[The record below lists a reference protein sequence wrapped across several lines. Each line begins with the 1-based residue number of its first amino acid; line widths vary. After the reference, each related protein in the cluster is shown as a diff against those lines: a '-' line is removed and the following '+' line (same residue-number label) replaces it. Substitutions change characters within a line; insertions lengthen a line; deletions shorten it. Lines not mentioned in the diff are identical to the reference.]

1 MTEVTAARRWL
12 SRRRRNGCWVADG
25 QGLTR
30 PACSEPRLLCPGS
43 GFSELSYMKYTEMKR
58 KVVNARKLR
67 LSPNEE
73 AFILKEDYERRRKL
87 RLLQVREQER
97 DIALQIREDIKQRR
111 NQQLT
116 RLAEELRAEW
126 EESQTQKIQN
136 LEKLY
141 LASLRSMGEGH
152 RQAKENEPDLDALAQ
167 QAAQRKR
174 KADLRHKEAL
184 KVQKNK
190 KEILMKQKTWH
201 IKARK
206 EALLVEKERSARIT
220 SLPPPPPALFENIEV
235 KRISAVKTNSSTYHH
250 LHTFVSR
257 EIDTK
262 QPDAHLAAE
271 EEAKRLEELQ
281 KQAAQE
287 RMERFE
293 KAHVRGFQAMK
304 KIHLA
309 QNQEKLMK
317 ELKQLQQEDLA
328 RRRQTVAQMPPQLV
342 ELPYKRSEMKEDWQR
357 ELEFA
362 FEDMYNADRKVK
374 GNLILHLEPEPL
386 PTVTD
391 QIQDEELNL
400 SVEQENL
407 DAAEDLPVTE
417 AEIICSSETDVPL
430 VMKTQQIP
438 SKVLF
443 KKLLNKIRSQKS
455 LWTIKSMSEDE
466 SEMITTVS
474 ETESK
479 APTVESGTIAS
490 EERTLSSG
498 QEQVVESDTLTI
510 ESGPLA
516 SEDKPLSCG
525 TNSGK
530 EQEINEALPITTVAQ
545 SSVLLHPQ
553 EEAARIRMSA
563 RQKQIMEIEEQK
575 QKQLELLEQIEQ
587 QKLRLETDCFRAQ
600 LEEEKRKKT
609 QLTGVGIAPA
619 SCAVISDEDSH
630 RQMIRNYQHQ
640 LLQQNRLHRQ
650 SVETARKRLLEYQT
664 MLKGRCPSMSA
675 PSLITDSV
683 ISVPSWK
690 SERPTAISEYW
701 DQGQRLKLSPD
712 KYQPI
717 QPIQTSKLEQDHF
730 QVAKQN
736 HFPQRQVE
744 TAETSGASDTLTN
757 QSLESQEHLRQ
768 FSQTETQ
775 QRDYK
780 LVPENSETL
789 SRALSRDRRLISQD
803 ARKVSET
810 CRATTF
816 QSLDSQQLFSENSEN
831 ISSHL
836 TEPSS
841 FVPLVPQRSFSSL
854 PVKVE
859 TGNIQEPFS
868 AMSKSTV
875 STSHSI
881 INQMY
886 DRPLLPSENITVQQ
900 GNMKALQEQLDLQKK
915 VLQARQEAQE
925 QLLLCKQKE
934 LEQQT
939 GLSVFLPFVTPDLSA
954 LLPSAKADLGRM
966 QESSPTKN
974 NTAVSSDHDVISQ
987 LQDRL
992 LSLSQPILSQQNNFK
1007 FLQEQLNIQKDSFQ
1021 ARREAQE
1028 VSCVHKQSELDGRV
1042 CSEQA
1047 EPSFPFQVAQHTFT
1061 SLPSADTKSGKIQE
1075 QYSSKS
1081 DKGLVSCQSDIPK
1094 SQDESLSFL
1103 QQFLP
1108 LHDSLKLLQEQLT
1121 KQRDTLQARHEAQV
1135 ELLLHRQRDLGDSKS
1150 GPMSSSSSPMVVQH
1164 SVASQASA
1172 KAEPRRT
1179 QELYLSEKENVV
1191 PSSHLIIP
1199 TFQDKSLS
1207 FPQHSLPQQENLT
1220 ILQEQSQIQRVI
1232 LGAKEGTQEFV
1243 HKESE
1248 LEKMISSEQTGTSSS
1263 LSQVDESERFQEC
1276 ISIKSDSTI
1285 PLSHPKIPRCQERLL
1300 RVSQHMLPLQ
1310 DNLEEHQ
1317 AWLDTEKE
1325 AFHFSQKTQE
1335 NTASEQSGSSSFIPQ
1350 LVQLSFT
1357 SLASAESGTILEP
1370 LLTESESK
1378 IFSSH
1383 LQIPQLQDR
1392 LLRISQLI
1400 QPQQDN
1406 LKALQEQLAAQR
1418 EAIILARQEAREE
1431 LLLHQQSEWEG
1442 RISPEQVDT
1451 SSLPLVPQHSFTSL
1465 PLTESERNQEPC
1477 SINSD
1482 NMVSSGHS
1490 AITLPDRPLGL
1501 SHLVLPQQD
1510 NSIALEEHLHA
1521 QTDLLPSIEKTQKE
1535 LVLSQPCIFEEKVSS
1550 EHFIQSHHGDLQVLQ
1565 QQLDTQKKA
1574 IQSIQEVQEELL
1586 LQRLS
1591 ELENRVSS
1599 EQVSSSSFLSQ
1610 VVLPVVDSERT
1621 QKSFPTKSNDT
1632 VPSSHPEIPR
1642 LQDRLLSLSQPVLP
1656 QQDNLTAQLDAQ
1668 REVVYSYEK
1677 PQEELPLNKQR
1688 KLNKSESAEHTVPS
1702 LLLPKETEHS
1712 FIPLPFAEA
1721 KPKSTCELYSSQ
1733 NEHAAPPSGPVIP
1746 RFQDRLLSFSQPVL
1760 AQQDNLGLQK
1770 QLDLQREV
1778 LHYSQKAQEKL
1789 LVQRQTALQQQIQK
1803 HEETLKD
1810 FFKDSQIS
1818 KPTVENDLKTQKMGQ
1833 LREWFPNT
1841 QDLAGNDQENI
1852 RHADRNNSDDNHLP
1866 TDDTSAKQSGEHLE
1880 KDLGRRSSKP
1890 PVAKVKCGLDLNQ
1903 HELSAIQEVESPA
1916 SGRTSLLGKPGISQD
1931 RDPLRVSI
1939 SREQSFFG
1947 SPLACDPFSCLQQ
1960 VGQEN
1965 VCGDDYNEAVKVK
1978 ESVVEN
1984 HAVLSYAVE
1993 EEHTYLG
2000 PIVKPDDK
2008 AKTLSHE
2015 PLSSVTVSTGS
2026 LLSYENTDLSLT
2038 DPESFSEHMD
2048 DSKQESTTGKEQET
2062 NISSIVPSTQDI
2074 DQWRNS
2080 SDVHKSLLPAVD
2092 ETTCAHTYFRQMI
2105 DKYINEANVIPEKT
2119 DLQVD
2124 LDFPELEHI
2133 FPNLH
2138 HQLFKPLEP
2147 HPDFDLSSSSSGI
2160 SPDNRDFYQRSD
2172 SSSESHCAPGSS
2184 KSTVY
2189 FTALRRTSMHSS
2201 LNTSSNQQPDTNLA
2215 HVGAHS
2221 FATENII
2228 GGSEQCFEQ
2237 LLPEYSSQ
2245 EESQHADL
2253 PSIFSIEARDSS
2265 QGMKNQNYS
2274 SEEHTEILQNK
2285 KKSVHF
2291 QLSVGNLS
2299 SVYGS
2304 CDEANVFDQ
2313 LNVHSTPCGSN
2324 SSECS
2329 IKHQLESRKERMGFE
2344 ELSKRG
2350 VVTILQSQGLTE
2362 DNKNETCRVLA
2373 INPQI
2378 EEIDSRL
2385 CVEMGTSVQA
2395 PYSLTTQ
2402 NEKCFENSAEI
2413 DIPKITKKLS
2423 QLSQSEL
2430 FASSGSFSLQSSIP
2444 VWETETG
2451 HGIMEEPELTLV
2463 STSDT
2468 SIAEMDFANLTLEEK
2483 SENEAKSSFQ
2493 VGEFLPLV
2501 SETEA
2506 SDYPAVSE
2514 LSIEKPRTAST
2525 DTPQRFTPIPGSLQ
2539 EAFIKRKKSFME
2551 RSHQREK
2558 EIRNKIRLSENSQIK
2573 TVKEKPSISSSVS
2586 RLKGVNKVRASFPE
2600 DRKTTQALRHQRGLR
2615 LYNQLAEVKQQKE
2628 EKAKQEAYAQNRAR
2642 AKEFHKKTLEKL
2654 RARNTC

>member
-12 SRRRRNGCWVADG
+12 SRRRRNGCWAADG
-25 QGLTR
+25 QELTR
-30 PACSEPRLLCPGS
+30 PAGSELRLLCPGS

-111 NQQLT
+111 NQQFT

-167 QAAQRKR
+167 QAAERKR

-206 EALLVEKERSARIT
+206 EALLVEKERSAKIT
-220 SLPPPPPALFENIEV
+220 SLPPPPPTLFENIEV

-257 EIDTK
+257 ETDTK

-304 KIHLA
+304 KMHLA

-342 ELPYKRSEMKEDWQR
+342 ELPYKRSELKEDWQR

-400 SVEQENL
+400 SMEQENL
-407 DAAEDLPVTE
+407 GAAEDLPVTE

-474 ETESK
+474 EIESK

-530 EQEINEALPITTVAQ
+530 EQEINETLPITTVAQ

-600 LEEEKRKKT
+600 LEEEKKKT
-609 QLTGVGIAPA
+609 QPTGVGIAPA

-690 SERPTAISEYW
+690 SERPTAISEHW
-701 DQGQRLKLSPD
+701 DQSQRLKLSPD

-717 QPIQTSKLEQDHF
+717 QPVQTSKLEQDHF

-789 SRALSRDRRLISQD
+789 SRALSHDRRLISQD
-803 ARKVSET
+803 ARKISET
-810 CRATTF
+810 FRATTF

-841 FVPLVPQRSFSSL
+841 FVPLVPQHSFSSL

-859 TGNIQEPFS
+859 SGNIQEPFS

-939 GLSVFLPFVTPDLSA
+939 GLSVFLPLVTPDLSA
-954 LLPSAKADLGRM
+954 LLPSAKADLGRTK
-966 QESSPTKN
+966 ESSPTKN
-974 NTAVSSDHDVISQ
+974 NTAVSSDHHVISQ

-1007 FLQEQLNIQKDSFQ
+1007 FLQEQLNIQKDSLQ

-1028 VSCVHKQSELDGRV
+1028 VLCVHKQSELDGRV

-1047 EPSFPFQVAQHTFT
+1047 EPSSFPFQVAQHTFT
-1061 SLPSADTKSGKIQE
+1061 SLPSTDTKSGKTQE

-1094 SQDESLSFL
+1094 SQDGSSSFL

-1150 GPMSSSSSPMVVQH
+1150 GPVSSSSSPVVVQH

-1172 KAEPRRT
+1172 KAEPRRI
-1179 QELYLSEKENVV
+1179 QELYLSEKEKVV

-1243 HKESE
+1243 HTESE
-1248 LEKMISSEQTGTSSS
+1248 LEKRISSEQTGTSSS

-1276 ISIKSDSTI
+1276 VSIKSDTTI

-1300 RVSQHMLPLQ
+1300 RVSQCILPLQ

-1378 IFSSH
+1378 IFSGH

-1406 LKALQEQLAAQR
+1406 LKALQEQLATQR

-1482 NMVSSGHS
+1482 NMVSSGPS
-1490 AITLPDRPLGL
+1490 EITLPDRPLGL

-1521 QTDLLPSIEKTQKE
+1521 QTDFLPFIEKTQKE
-1535 LVLSQPCIFEEKVSS
+1535 LVLSQPCKFEEKVSS
-1550 EHFIQSHHGDLQVLQ
+1550 EHFIQSHHGDLQALQ

-1574 IQSIQEVQEELL
+1574 IRSIHEVQEELL

-1591 ELENRVSS
+1591 ELEKRVSS

-1642 LQDRLLSLSQPVLP
+1642 LQDRLLSLSQPILP

-1688 KLNKSESAEHTVPS
+1688 KLNKSESAEHTIPS

-1746 RFQDRLLSFSQPVL
+1746 GFQDRLLSFSQPVL

-1789 LVQRQTALQQQIQK
+1789 LVQRQTALQQQMQK

-1852 RHADRNNSDDNHLP
+1852 RHADRNNSDDDHLAS
-1866 TDDTSAKQSGEHLE
+1866 DDTSAKQSG
-1880 KDLGRRSSKP
+1880 
-1890 PVAKVKCGLDLNQ
+1890 
-1903 HELSAIQEVESPA
+1903 
-1916 SGRTSLLGKPGISQD
+1916 KPGIYQD

-1965 VCGDDYNEAVKVK
+1965 VCGDDYDEAVKVK

-2000 PIVKPDDK
+2000 PTVKPDDK

-2048 DSKQESTTGKEQET
+2048 DSKQESTASKEQET

-2074 DQWRNS
+2074 YQWRNS

-2092 ETTCAHTYFRQMI
+2092 ETTCGHTHFGQMI
-2105 DKYINEANVIPEKT
+2105 DKYINEANLIPEKT
-2119 DLQVD
+2119 DLRVD

-2172 SSSESHCAPGSS
+2172 SSSESHCATGSS

-2201 LNTSSNQQPDTNLA
+2201 LNTSPNQQPDTNLA

-2221 FATENII
+2221 FATENI

-2299 SVYGS
+2299 SVYS
-2304 CDEANVFDQ
+2304 SSDEANVFDQ
-2313 LNVHSTPCGSN
+2313 LNIQHSTPCGSN

-2329 IKHQLESRKERMGFE
+2329 IKHQLESRKLRMGFE

-2362 DNKNETCRVLA
+2362 DNKNETCRVLD

-2385 CVEMGTSVQA
+2385 CVRTVEMGTSIQA

-2402 NEKCFENSAEI
+2402 NEKCFENLAET

-2423 QLSQSEL
+2423 QLGQSEL
-2430 FASSGSFSLQSSIP
+2430 FTSSGSFSLQSSIP

-2463 STSDT
+2463 STSDI
-2468 SIAEMDFANLTLEEK
+2468 SIAETDFANLTLEEK
-2483 SENEAKSSFQ
+2483 SENEAKNSFR
-2493 VGEFLPLV
+2493 VSEFLPLV

-2558 EIRNKIRLSENSQIK
+2558 EIRNKIRLSENSHIK

-2600 DRKTTQALRHQRGLR
+2600 DRKTTQVLRHQRGLR

>member
-1 MTEVTAARRWL
+1 
-12 SRRRRNGCWVADG
+12 
-25 QGLTR
+25 
-30 PACSEPRLLCPGS
+30 
-43 GFSELSYMKYTEMKR
+43 MKYTEMKR

-97 DIALQIREDIKQRR
+97 DIALQIREDIKHRR
-111 NQQLT
+111 NQQFT

-167 QAAQRKR
+167 QAAERKR

-206 EALLVEKERSARIT
+206 EALLVEKERSAKIT
-220 SLPPPPPALFENIEV
+220 SLPPPPPTLFENIEV

-257 EIDTK
+257 ETDTK

-309 QNQEKLMK
+309 KNQEKLMK

-342 ELPYKRSEMKEDWQR
+342 ELPYKRSELKEDWQR

-400 SVEQENL
+400 SMEQENL
-407 DAAEDLPVTE
+407 GAAEDLPVTE

-474 ETESK
+474 EIESK

-530 EQEINEALPITTVAQ
+530 EQEINETLPITTVAQ

-600 LEEEKRKKT
+600 LEEEKKKT
-609 QLTGVGIAPA
+609 QPTGVGIAPA

-690 SERPTAISEYW
+690 SERPTAISEHW

-717 QPIQTSKLEQDHF
+717 QPVQTSKLEQDHF

-789 SRALSRDRRLISQD
+789 SRALSHDRRLISQD
-803 ARKVSET
+803 ARKISET
-810 CRATTF
+810 FRATTF

-841 FVPLVPQRSFSSL
+841 FVPLVPQHSFSSL

-859 TGNIQEPFS
+859 SGNIQEPFS

-939 GLSVFLPFVTPDLSA
+939 GLSVFLPLVTPDLSA
-954 LLPSAKADLGRM
+954 LLPSAKADLGRTK
-966 QESSPTKN
+966 ESSPTKN
-974 NTAVSSDHDVISQ
+974 NTAVSSDHHVISQ

-1007 FLQEQLNIQKDSFQ
+1007 FLQEQLNIQKDSLQ

-1028 VSCVHKQSELDGRV
+1028 VLCVHKQSELDGRV

-1047 EPSFPFQVAQHTFT
+1047 EPSSFPFQVAQHTFT
-1061 SLPSADTKSGKIQE
+1061 SLPSTDTKSGKTQE

-1094 SQDESLSFL
+1094 SQDGSLSFL

-1150 GPMSSSSSPMVVQH
+1150 GPVSSSSSPVVVQH

-1172 KAEPRRT
+1172 KAEPRRI
-1179 QELYLSEKENVV
+1179 QELYLSEKEKVV

-1243 HKESE
+1243 HTESE
-1248 LEKMISSEQTGTSSS
+1248 LEKRISSEQTGTSSS

-1276 ISIKSDSTI
+1276 VSIKSDTTI

-1300 RVSQHMLPLQ
+1300 RVSQCILPLQ

-1350 LVQLSFT
+1350 LIQLSFT

-1378 IFSSH
+1378 IFSGH

-1406 LKALQEQLAAQR
+1406 LKALQEQLATQR

-1482 NMVSSGHS
+1482 NMVSSGPS
-1490 AITLPDRPLGL
+1490 EITLPDRPLGL

-1510 NSIALEEHLHA
+1510 NSIALDEHLHA
-1521 QTDLLPSIEKTQKE
+1521 QTDFLPSIEKTQKE
-1535 LVLSQPCIFEEKVSS
+1535 LVLSQPCKFEEKVSS
-1550 EHFIQSHHGDLQVLQ
+1550 EHFIQSHHGDLQALQ

-1574 IQSIQEVQEELL
+1574 IRSIHEVQEELL

-1591 ELENRVSS
+1591 ELEKRVSS

-1642 LQDRLLSLSQPVLP
+1642 LQDRLLSLSQPILP

-1688 KLNKSESAEHTVPS
+1688 KLNKSESAEHTIPS
-1702 LLLPKETEHS
+1702 LLPPKETEHS

-1746 RFQDRLLSFSQPVL
+1746 GFQDRLLSFSQPVL

-1789 LVQRQTALQQQIQK
+1789 LVQRQTALQQQMQK

-1852 RHADRNNSDDNHLP
+1852 RHADRNNSDDDHLAS
-1866 TDDTSAKQSGEHLE
+1866 DDTSAKQSGEHLE
-1880 KDLGRRSSKP
+1880 RDLGRRFSKP

-1916 SGRTSLLGKPGISQD
+1916 SGRTSLLGKPGIYQD

-1965 VCGDDYNEAVKVK
+1965 VCGDDYDEAVKVK

-2000 PIVKPDDK
+2000 PTVKPDDK

-2038 DPESFSEHMD
+2038 DP
-2048 DSKQESTTGKEQET
+2048 
-2062 NISSIVPSTQDI
+2062 
-2074 DQWRNS
+2074 
-2080 SDVHKSLLPAVD
+2080 
-2092 ETTCAHTYFRQMI
+2092 
-2105 DKYINEANVIPEKT
+2105 
-2119 DLQVD
+2119 VD

-2172 SSSESHCAPGSS
+2172 SSSESHCATGSS

-2201 LNTSSNQQPDTNLA
+2201 LNTSPNQQPDTNLA

-2221 FATENII
+2221 FATENI

-2299 SVYGS
+2299 SVYS
-2304 CDEANVFDQ
+2304 SSDEANVFDQ
-2313 LNVHSTPCGSN
+2313 LNIQHSTPCGSN

-2362 DNKNETCRVLA
+2362 DNKNETCRVLD

-2385 CVEMGTSVQA
+2385 CVRTVEMGTSIQA

-2402 NEKCFENSAEI
+2402 NEKCFENLAET

-2423 QLSQSEL
+2423 QLGQSEL
-2430 FASSGSFSLQSSIP
+2430 FTSSGSFSLQSSIP

-2463 STSDT
+2463 STSDI
-2468 SIAEMDFANLTLEEK
+2468 SIAETDFANLTLEEK
-2483 SENEAKSSFQ
+2483 SENEAKNSFR
-2493 VGEFLPLV
+2493 VSEFLPLV

-2558 EIRNKIRLSENSQIK
+2558 EIRNKIRLSENSHIK

-2600 DRKTTQALRHQRGLR
+2600 DRKTTQVLRHQRGLR

>member
-1 MTEVTAARRWL
+1 
-12 SRRRRNGCWVADG
+12 
-25 QGLTR
+25 
-30 PACSEPRLLCPGS
+30 
-43 GFSELSYMKYTEMKR
+43 MKYTEMKR

-111 NQQLT
+111 NQQFT

-167 QAAQRKR
+167 QAAERKR

-206 EALLVEKERSARIT
+206 EALLVEKERSAKIT
-220 SLPPPPPALFENIEV
+220 SLPPPPPTLFENIEV

-257 EIDTK
+257 ETDTK

-304 KIHLA
+304 KMHLA

-342 ELPYKRSEMKEDWQR
+342 ELPYKRSELKEDWQR

-400 SVEQENL
+400 SMEQENL
-407 DAAEDLPVTE
+407 GAAEDLPVTE

-474 ETESK
+474 EIESK

-530 EQEINEALPITTVAQ
+530 EQEINETLPITTVAQ

-600 LEEEKRKKT
+600 LEEEKKKT
-609 QLTGVGIAPA
+609 QPTGVGIAPA

-690 SERPTAISEYW
+690 SERPTAISEHW
-701 DQGQRLKLSPD
+701 DQSQRLKLSPD

-717 QPIQTSKLEQDHF
+717 QPVQTSKLEQDHF

-789 SRALSRDRRLISQD
+789 SRALSHDRRLISQD
-803 ARKVSET
+803 ARKISET
-810 CRATTF
+810 FRATTF

-841 FVPLVPQRSFSSL
+841 FVPLVPQHSFSSL

-859 TGNIQEPFS
+859 SGNIQEPFS

-939 GLSVFLPFVTPDLSA
+939 GLSVFLPLVTPDLSA
-954 LLPSAKADLGRM
+954 LLPSAKADLGRTK
-966 QESSPTKN
+966 ESSPTKN
-974 NTAVSSDHDVISQ
+974 NTAVSSDHHVISQ

-1007 FLQEQLNIQKDSFQ
+1007 FLQEQLNIQKDSLQ

-1028 VSCVHKQSELDGRV
+1028 VLCVHKQSELDGRV

-1047 EPSFPFQVAQHTFT
+1047 EPSSFPFQVAQHTFT
-1061 SLPSADTKSGKIQE
+1061 SLPSTDTKSGKTQE

-1094 SQDESLSFL
+1094 SQDGSSSFL

-1150 GPMSSSSSPMVVQH
+1150 GPVSSSSSPVVVQH

-1172 KAEPRRT
+1172 KAEPRRI
-1179 QELYLSEKENVV
+1179 QELYLSEKEKVV

-1243 HKESE
+1243 HTESE
-1248 LEKMISSEQTGTSSS
+1248 LEKRISSEQTGTSSS

-1276 ISIKSDSTI
+1276 VSIKSDTTI

-1300 RVSQHMLPLQ
+1300 RVSQCILPLQ

-1378 IFSSH
+1378 IFSGH

-1406 LKALQEQLAAQR
+1406 LKALQEQLATQR

-1477 SINSD
+1477 SVNSD
-1482 NMVSSGHS
+1482 NMVSSGPS
-1490 AITLPDRPLGL
+1490 EVTLPDRPLGL

-1521 QTDLLPSIEKTQKE
+1521 QTDFLPSIEKTQKE
-1535 LVLSQPCIFEEKVSS
+1535 LVLSQPCKFEEKVSS
-1550 EHFIQSHHGDLQVLQ
+1550 EHFIQSHHGDLQALQ

-1574 IQSIQEVQEELL
+1574 IRSIHEVQEELL

-1591 ELENRVSS
+1591 ELEKRVSS

-1642 LQDRLLSLSQPVLP
+1642 LQDRLLSLSQPILP

-1688 KLNKSESAEHTVPS
+1688 KLNKSESAEHTIPS

-1746 RFQDRLLSFSQPVL
+1746 GFQDRLLSFSQPVL

-1789 LVQRQTALQQQIQK
+1789 LVQRQTALQQQMQK

-1852 RHADRNNSDDNHLP
+1852 RHADRNNSDDDHLAS
-1866 TDDTSAKQSGEHLE
+1866 DDTSAKQSGEHLE
-1880 KDLGRRSSKP
+1880 RDLGRRSSKP

-1916 SGRTSLLGKPGISQD
+1916 SGRTSLLGKPGIYQD

-1965 VCGDDYNEAVKVK
+1965 VCGDDYDEAVKVK

-2000 PIVKPDDK
+2000 PTVKPDDK

-2038 DPESFSEHMD
+2038 DP
-2048 DSKQESTTGKEQET
+2048 
-2062 NISSIVPSTQDI
+2062 
-2074 DQWRNS
+2074 
-2080 SDVHKSLLPAVD
+2080 
-2092 ETTCAHTYFRQMI
+2092 
-2105 DKYINEANVIPEKT
+2105 
-2119 DLQVD
+2119 VD

-2172 SSSESHCAPGSS
+2172 SSSESHCATGSS

-2201 LNTSSNQQPDTNLA
+2201 LNTSPNQQPDTNLA

-2221 FATENII
+2221 FATENI

-2299 SVYGS
+2299 SVYS
-2304 CDEANVFDQ
+2304 SSDEANVFDQ
-2313 LNVHSTPCGSN
+2313 LNIQHSTPCGSN

-2362 DNKNETCRVLA
+2362 DNKNETCRVLD

-2385 CVEMGTSVQA
+2385 CVRTVEMGTSIQA

-2402 NEKCFENSAEI
+2402 NEKCFENLAET

-2423 QLSQSEL
+2423 QLGQSEL
-2430 FASSGSFSLQSSIP
+2430 FTSSGSFSLQSSIP

-2463 STSDT
+2463 STSDI
-2468 SIAEMDFANLTLEEK
+2468 SIAETDFANLTLEEK
-2483 SENEAKSSFQ
+2483 SENEAKNSFR
-2493 VGEFLPLV
+2493 VSEFLPLV

-2558 EIRNKIRLSENSQIK
+2558 EIRNKIRLSENSHIK

-2600 DRKTTQALRHQRGLR
+2600 DRKTTQVLRHQRGLR

>member
-530 EQEINEALPITTVAQ
+530 EQGIPLEINEALPITTVAQ

-609 QLTGVGIAPA
+609 QLTGVGCRKSHHYINLLVGIAPA

-1866 TDDTSAKQSGEHLE
+1866 TDDTSAKQSG
-1880 KDLGRRSSKP
+1880 
-1890 PVAKVKCGLDLNQ
+1890 
-1903 HELSAIQEVESPA
+1903 
-1916 SGRTSLLGKPGISQD
+1916 KPGISQD

>member
-1 MTEVTAARRWL
+1 
-12 SRRRRNGCWVADG
+12 
-25 QGLTR
+25 
-30 PACSEPRLLCPGS
+30 
-43 GFSELSYMKYTEMKR
+43 MKYTEMKR

-111 NQQLT
+111 NQQFT

-167 QAAQRKR
+167 QAAERKR

-206 EALLVEKERSARIT
+206 EALLVEKERSAKIT
-220 SLPPPPPALFENIEV
+220 SLPPPPPTLFENIEV

-257 EIDTK
+257 ETDTK

-304 KIHLA
+304 KMHLA

-342 ELPYKRSEMKEDWQR
+342 ELPYKRSELKEDWQR

-400 SVEQENL
+400 SMEQENL
-407 DAAEDLPVTE
+407 GAAEDLPVTE

-474 ETESK
+474 EIESK

-530 EQEINEALPITTVAQ
+530 EQEINETLPITTVAQ

-600 LEEEKRKKT
+600 LEEEKKKT
-609 QLTGVGIAPA
+609 QPTGVGIAPA

-690 SERPTAISEYW
+690 SERPTAISEHW
-701 DQGQRLKLSPD
+701 DQSQRLKLSPD

-717 QPIQTSKLEQDHF
+717 QPVQTSKLEQDHF

-789 SRALSRDRRLISQD
+789 SRALSHDRRLISQD
-803 ARKVSET
+803 ARKISET
-810 CRATTF
+810 FRATTF

-841 FVPLVPQRSFSSL
+841 FVPLVPQHSFSSL

-859 TGNIQEPFS
+859 SGNIQEPFS

-939 GLSVFLPFVTPDLSA
+939 GLSVFLPLVTPDLSA
-954 LLPSAKADLGRM
+954 LLPSAKADLGRTK
-966 QESSPTKN
+966 ESSPTKN
-974 NTAVSSDHDVISQ
+974 NTAVSSDHHVISQ

-1007 FLQEQLNIQKDSFQ
+1007 FLQEQLNIQKDSLQ

-1028 VSCVHKQSELDGRV
+1028 VLCVHKQSELDGRV

-1047 EPSFPFQVAQHTFT
+1047 EPSSFPFQVAQHTFT
-1061 SLPSADTKSGKIQE
+1061 SLPSTDTKSGKTQE

-1094 SQDESLSFL
+1094 SQDGSSSFL

-1150 GPMSSSSSPMVVQH
+1150 GPVSSSSSPVVVQH

-1172 KAEPRRT
+1172 KAEPRRI
-1179 QELYLSEKENVV
+1179 QELYLSEKEKVV

-1243 HKESE
+1243 HTESE
-1248 LEKMISSEQTGTSSS
+1248 LEKRISSEQTGTSSS

-1276 ISIKSDSTI
+1276 VSIKSDTTI

-1300 RVSQHMLPLQ
+1300 RVSQCILPLQ

-1378 IFSSH
+1378 IFSGH

-1406 LKALQEQLAAQR
+1406 LKALQEQLATQR

-1477 SINSD
+1477 SVNSD
-1482 NMVSSGHS
+1482 NMVSSGPS
-1490 AITLPDRPLGL
+1490 EVTLPDRPLGL

-1521 QTDLLPSIEKTQKE
+1521 QTDFLPSIEKTQKE
-1535 LVLSQPCIFEEKVSS
+1535 LVLSQPCKFEEKVSS
-1550 EHFIQSHHGDLQVLQ
+1550 EHFIQSHHGDLQALQ

-1574 IQSIQEVQEELL
+1574 IRSIHEVQEELL

-1591 ELENRVSS
+1591 ELEKRVSS

-1642 LQDRLLSLSQPVLP
+1642 LQDRLLSLSQPILP

-1688 KLNKSESAEHTVPS
+1688 KLNKSESAEHTIPS

-1746 RFQDRLLSFSQPVL
+1746 GFQDRLLSFSQPVL

-1789 LVQRQTALQQQIQK
+1789 LVQRQTALQQQMQK

-1852 RHADRNNSDDNHLP
+1852 RHADRNNSDDDHLAS
-1866 TDDTSAKQSGEHLE
+1866 DDTSAKQSG
-1880 KDLGRRSSKP
+1880 
-1890 PVAKVKCGLDLNQ
+1890 
-1903 HELSAIQEVESPA
+1903 
-1916 SGRTSLLGKPGISQD
+1916 KPGIYQD

-1965 VCGDDYNEAVKVK
+1965 VCGDDYDEAVKVK

-2000 PIVKPDDK
+2000 PTVKPDDK

-2048 DSKQESTTGKEQET
+2048 DSKQESTASKEQET

-2074 DQWRNS
+2074 YQWRNS

-2092 ETTCAHTYFRQMI
+2092 ETTCGHTHFGQMI
-2105 DKYINEANVIPEKT
+2105 DKYINEANLIPEKT
-2119 DLQVD
+2119 DLRVD

-2172 SSSESHCAPGSS
+2172 SSSESHCATGSS

-2201 LNTSSNQQPDTNLA
+2201 LNTSPNQQPDTNLA

-2221 FATENII
+2221 FATENI

-2299 SVYGS
+2299 SVYS
-2304 CDEANVFDQ
+2304 SSDEANVFDQ
-2313 LNVHSTPCGSN
+2313 LNIQHSTPCGSN

-2362 DNKNETCRVLA
+2362 DNKNETCRVLD

-2385 CVEMGTSVQA
+2385 CVRTVEMGTSIQA

-2402 NEKCFENSAEI
+2402 NEKCFENLAET

-2423 QLSQSEL
+2423 QLGQSEL
-2430 FASSGSFSLQSSIP
+2430 FTSSGSFSLQSSIP

-2463 STSDT
+2463 STSDI
-2468 SIAEMDFANLTLEEK
+2468 SIAETDFANLTLEEK
-2483 SENEAKSSFQ
+2483 SENEAKNSFR
-2493 VGEFLPLV
+2493 VSEFLPLV

-2558 EIRNKIRLSENSQIK
+2558 EIRNKIRLSENSHIK

-2600 DRKTTQALRHQRGLR
+2600 DRKTTQVLRHQRGLR

>member
-1 MTEVTAARRWL
+1 
-12 SRRRRNGCWVADG
+12 
-25 QGLTR
+25 
-30 PACSEPRLLCPGS
+30 
-43 GFSELSYMKYTEMKR
+43 
-58 KVVNARKLR
+58 
-67 LSPNEE
+67 
-73 AFILKEDYERRRKL
+73 
-87 RLLQVREQER
+87 
-97 DIALQIREDIKQRR
+97 
-111 NQQLT
+111 
-116 RLAEELRAEW
+116 
-126 EESQTQKIQN
+126 
-136 LEKLY
+136 
-141 LASLRSMGEGH
+141 
-152 RQAKENEPDLDALAQ
+152 
-167 QAAQRKR
+167 
-174 KADLRHKEAL
+174 
-184 KVQKNK
+184 
-190 KEILMKQKTWH
+190 MKQKTWH

-206 EALLVEKERSARIT
+206 EALLVEKERSAKIT
-220 SLPPPPPALFENIEV
+220 SLPPPPPTLFENIEV

-257 EIDTK
+257 ETDTK

-400 SVEQENL
+400 SMEQENL
-407 DAAEDLPVTE
+407 GAAEDLPVTE

-474 ETESK
+474 EIESK

-530 EQEINEALPITTVAQ
+530 EQEINETLPITTVAQ

-563 RQKQIMEIEEQK
+563 RRKQIMEIEEQK

-609 QLTGVGIAPA
+609 QPTGVGIVPA

-690 SERPTAISEYW
+690 SERPTAISEHW

-717 QPIQTSKLEQDHF
+717 QPVQTSKLEQDHF

-736 HFPQRQVE
+736 HLPQRQVE

-757 QSLESQEHLRQ
+757 QSLESQEHLRR

-789 SRALSRDRRLISQD
+789 SRALSHDRRLISQD
-803 ARKVSET
+803 ARKISET
-810 CRATTF
+810 FRATTF

-836 TEPSS
+836 TERSS
-841 FVPLVPQRSFSSL
+841 FVPLVPQHSFSSL

-859 TGNIQEPFS
+859 SGNIQEPFS

-900 GNMKALQEQLDLQKK
+900 GNMRALQEQLDLQKK

-939 GLSVFLPFVTPDLSA
+939 GLSVFLPLVTPDLSA

-966 QESSPTKN
+966 KESSPTKN
-974 NTAVSSDHDVISQ
+974 NTAVSSDHHVISQ

-1007 FLQEQLNIQKDSFQ
+1007 FLQEQLSIQKDSLQ

-1028 VSCVHKQSELDGRV
+1028 VLCVHKQSELDGRV

-1047 EPSFPFQVAQHTFT
+1047 EPSSFPFQVAQHTFT
-1061 SLPSADTKSGKIQE
+1061 SLPSTDTKSRKTQE

-1094 SQDESLSFL
+1094 SQDGSLSFL

-1150 GPMSSSSSPMVVQH
+1150 EPVSSSSSPVVVQH

-1172 KAEPRRT
+1172 KAEPRRI

-1243 HKESE
+1243 HTESE
-1248 LEKMISSEQTGTSSS
+1248 LEKRISSEQTGTSSS

-1276 ISIKSDSTI
+1276 VSIKSDTTI

-1300 RVSQHMLPLQ
+1300 RVSQCILPLQ

-1378 IFSSH
+1378 IFSGH

-1406 LKALQEQLAAQR
+1406 LKALQEQLATQR

-1465 PLTESERNQEPC
+1465 PLTESERNEEPC

-1482 NMVSSGHS
+1482 NMVSSGPS
-1490 AITLPDRPLGL
+1490 EITLPDRPLGL

-1521 QTDLLPSIEKTQKE
+1521 QTDFLPSIEKTQKE
-1535 LVLSQPCIFEEKVSS
+1535 LVLSQPCKFEEKVSS
-1550 EHFIQSHHGDLQVLQ
+1550 EHFIQSHHGDLQALQ
-1565 QQLDTQKKA
+1565 QQLDTQKKV
-1574 IQSIQEVQEELL
+1574 IRSIHEVQEELL

-1591 ELENRVSS
+1591 ELEKRVSS

-1642 LQDRLLSLSQPVLP
+1642 LQDRLLSLSRPILP

-1688 KLNKSESAEHTVPS
+1688 KLNKSESAKHTIPS

-1746 RFQDRLLSFSQPVL
+1746 GFQDRLLSFSQPVL

-1852 RHADRNNSDDNHLP
+1852 RHADRNNSDDDHLAS
-1866 TDDTSAKQSGEHLE
+1866 DDTSAKQSGEHLE
-1880 KDLGRRSSKP
+1880 GDLGRRSSKP

-1903 HELSAIQEVESPA
+1903 HELSTIQEVESPA
-1916 SGRTSLLGKPGISQD
+1916 SGRTSLLGKPGIYQD

-1965 VCGDDYNEAVKVK
+1965 VCGDDYDEAVKVK

-2000 PIVKPDDK
+2000 PTVMPDDK

-2038 DPESFSEHMD
+2038 DP
-2048 DSKQESTTGKEQET
+2048 
-2062 NISSIVPSTQDI
+2062 
-2074 DQWRNS
+2074 
-2080 SDVHKSLLPAVD
+2080 
-2092 ETTCAHTYFRQMI
+2092 
-2105 DKYINEANVIPEKT
+2105 
-2119 DLQVD
+2119 VD

-2172 SSSESHCAPGSS
+2172 SSSESHCATGSS

-2201 LNTSSNQQPDTNLA
+2201 LNTGPNQQPDTNLA

-2221 FATENII
+2221 FATENI

-2299 SVYGS
+2299 SVYS
-2304 CDEANVFDQ
+2304 SSDEANVFDQ
-2313 LNVHSTPCGSN
+2313 LNVQHSTPCSSN
-2324 SSECS
+2324 STECS

-2362 DNKNETCRVLA
+2362 DNKNETCRVLD

-2385 CVEMGTSVQA
+2385 CVRTVEMGTSVQA

-2402 NEKCFENSAEI
+2402 NEKCFENLAET

-2423 QLSQSEL
+2423 QLGQSEL
-2430 FASSGSFSLQSSIP
+2430 FTSSGSFSLQSSIP

-2463 STSDT
+2463 STSDI
-2468 SIAEMDFANLTLEEK
+2468 SIAETDFANLTLEEK
-2483 SENEAKSSFQ
+2483 SEKEAKNSFQ
-2493 VGEFLPLV
+2493 VSEFLPLV

-2600 DRKTTQALRHQRGLR
+2600 DRKTTQVLRHQRGLR

-2628 EKAKQEAYAQNRAR
+2628 EKAKQEAYVQNRAR
-2642 AKEFHKKTLEKL
+2642 AKEFHKVSVTEGEGLNFSSLKYTTETKFLFLPQKTLEKL

>member
-1 MTEVTAARRWL
+1 
-12 SRRRRNGCWVADG
+12 
-25 QGLTR
+25 
-30 PACSEPRLLCPGS
+30 
-43 GFSELSYMKYTEMKR
+43 MKR
-58 KVVNARKLR
+58 KVVNTHKLR

-111 NQQLT
+111 NQQFT

-167 QAAQRKR
+167 RAAERKR

-184 KVQKNK
+184 KVQKNQ
-190 KEILMKQKTWH
+190 KEILLKQKTWH

-206 EALLVEKERSARIT
+206 EALLVEKERSAKIT
-220 SLPPPPPALFENIEV
+220 SLPPPPPTLFENIEV

-250 LHTFVSR
+250 LHTFVNR
-257 EIDTK
+257 ETDTK
-262 QPDAHLAAE
+262 QPDARLAAE

-386 PTVTD
+386 PTVTN
-391 QIQDEELNL
+391 QIQDEELDL
-400 SVEQENL
+400 SMEQENL
-407 DAAEDLPVTE
+407 GAAEDLPVTE
-417 AEIICSSETDVPL
+417 AEICSSETDVPL

-474 ETESK
+474 EIESK

-490 EERTLSSG
+490 KERTLSSG

-530 EQEINEALPITTVAQ
+530 EQEINETLPITTVAQ

-609 QLTGVGIAPA
+609 QPTGVGIAPA
-619 SCAVISDEDSH
+619 SCPVISDEDSH

-650 SVETARKRLLEYQT
+650 SVETARKQLLEYQT
-664 MLKGRCPSMSA
+664 MLKGRCPSVSA

-690 SERPTAISEYW
+690 SERPTAISEHW
-701 DQGQRLKLSPD
+701 DQGQRLKLSPN

-730 QVAKQN
+730 QVARQN

-744 TAETSGASDTLTN
+744 TTETLRASDILTN
-757 QSLESQEHLRQ
+757 QALESQEHLRQ

-780 LVPENSETL
+780 LVPKDSETL
-789 SRALSRDRRLISQD
+789 SRALSHDRQLISQD
-803 ARKVSET
+803 ARKISET
-810 CRATTF
+810 FGATTF
-816 QSLDSQQLFSENSEN
+816 QSLESQQLFSENSEN
-831 ISSHL
+831 ISYHL

-841 FVPLVPQRSFSSL
+841 FVPLVPQHSFSSL

-859 TGNIQEPFS
+859 SGKIQEPFS

-881 INQMY
+881 ISQMH
-886 DRPLLPSENITVQQ
+886 DRPLLPSENITAQQ

-915 VLQARQEAQE
+915 VLQATQEAQE

-934 LEQQT
+934 VEQQT
-939 GLSVFLPFVTPDLSA
+939 GLSVFLPLVTPDSSA
-954 LLPSAKADLGRM
+954 LLPSAKADLGRI

-974 NTAVSSDHDVISQ
+974 NIAVSSDHHVISQ
-987 LQDRL
+987 LQDKR

-1007 FLQEQLNIQKDSFQ
+1007 FLQEQLNIQKDSLQ

-1028 VSCVHKQSELDGRV
+1028 VLYVHKQSELDRRV

-1075 QYSSKS
+1075 QHSSKS
-1081 DKGLVSCQSDIPK
+1081 EKGLVSCQSDIPI
-1094 SQDESLSFL
+1094 SQDGSLSFL

-1150 GPMSSSSSPMVVQH
+1150 GLVSSSSSPVVVQH

-1172 KAEPRRT
+1172 KAEPRRI
-1179 QELYLSEKENVV
+1179 QELYLSEKENVG
-1191 PSSHLIIP
+1191 PSCHLIIP

-1207 FPQHSLPQQENLT
+1207 FPQHSLAQQENLT

-1243 HKESE
+1243 HTESE
-1248 LEKMISSEQTGTSSS
+1248 LEKRISSEQTGTSSS

-1335 NTASEQSGSSSFIPQ
+1335 NTSSEQTGSSSFIPQ

-1370 LLTESESK
+1370 LFTESESK

-1406 LKALQEQLAAQR
+1406 LKALQEQLATQR

-1431 LLLHQQSEWEG
+1431 LLLHQSEWEG

-1451 SSLPLVPQHSFTSL
+1451 SSLPLVPQHSFASL
-1465 PLTESERNQEPC
+1465 PLNESERNQEPC

-1482 NMVSSGHS
+1482 NIVSSGHS
-1490 AITLPDRPLGL
+1490 EIPTLPDGLLGL

-1510 NSIALEEHLHA
+1510 NLIALEEHLHA
-1521 QTDLLPSIEKTQKE
+1521 QTDFLPSIEKTQKE
-1535 LVLSQPCIFEEKVSS
+1535 LVLSKPCKFEEKVSS
-1550 EHFIQSHHGDLQVLQ
+1550 EHFIQSHHGDLQALQ

-1574 IQSIQEVQEELL
+1574 IRSIQEVQEELL

-1591 ELENRVSS
+1591 ELEKRVSS
-1599 EQVSSSSFLSQ
+1599 EQVCSSSFVSQ
-1610 VVLPVVDSERT
+1610 VPVADSERT

-1632 VPSSHPEIPR
+1632 LPSSHREIPR
-1642 LQDRLLSLSQPVLP
+1642 LQDRLLSLSKPILP
-1656 QQDNLTAQLDAQ
+1656 QQDNMTAQLDAQ
-1668 REVVYSYEK
+1668 REVMYSYEK
-1677 PQEELPLNKQR
+1677 PQEELSLNKQR
-1688 KLNKSESAEHTVPS
+1688 KLNKSESAEHTIPS
-1702 LLLPKETEHS
+1702 LFLPKETEHS

-1733 NEHAAPPSGPVIP
+1733 NEHAAPPSNPVIP
-1746 RFQDRLLSFSQPVL
+1746 GFQDRLLSFSQSVL
-1760 AQQDNLGLQK
+1760 TQQDNLGLQK

-1833 LREWFPNT
+1833 LRDWFPNT

-1852 RHADRNNSDDNHLP
+1852 RHADRNNSDDNHLASE
-1866 TDDTSAKQSGEHLE
+1866 DTSAKQSG
-1880 KDLGRRSSKP
+1880 
-1890 PVAKVKCGLDLNQ
+1890 
-1903 HELSAIQEVESPA
+1903 
-1916 SGRTSLLGKPGISQD
+1916 KPGIYED

-1947 SPLACDPFSCLQQ
+1947 SPLAHDPFSCLQL

-1965 VCGDDYNEAVKVK
+1965 VCGDDYDEAVKLK

-1993 EEHTYLG
+1993 EEHAYLG
-2000 PIVKPDDK
+2000 PTVKPDDK
-2008 AKTLSHE
+2008 AKTLSYE
-2015 PLSSVTVSTGS
+2015 PLSSATVSTGS

-2048 DSKQESTTGKEQET
+2048 DSKQESTTSKEEET
-2062 NISSIVPSTQDI
+2062 NIISSIVPSTQDI
-2074 DQWRNS
+2074 YQRQNS

-2092 ETTCAHTYFRQMI
+2092 ETTCGHTHFQQMI
-2105 DKYINEANVIPEKT
+2105 DKYINEANLIPEKT
-2119 DLQVD
+2119 DLQ
-2124 LDFPELEHI
+2124 ELEHI

-2172 SSSESHCAPGSS
+2172 SSSESHCATGLS

-2201 LNTSSNQQPDTNLA
+2201 LNTSPNQQPDTNLA

-2237 LLPEYSSQ
+2237 LQPEYSSQ

-2265 QGMKNQNYS
+2265 QGMKNQNYP

-2285 KKSVHF
+2285 KKIVHF
-2291 QLSVGNLS
+2291 QLSIGNLS
-2299 SVYGS
+2299 SVYS
-2304 CDEANVFDQ
+2304 SSDEANVFDQ
-2313 LNVHSTPCGSN
+2313 LNVQHSTPCGSN

-2329 IKHQLESRKERMGFE
+2329 TKHQLESRKESMGFE

-2350 VVTILQSQGLTE
+2350 VVTMLQSQGLIE
-2362 DNKNETCRVLA
+2362 DNKNETCRVLD
-2373 INPQI
+2373 INPQV
-2378 EEIDSRL
+2378 EETDSRL
-2385 CVEMGTSVQA
+2385 CVRTVEMGTSIQA

-2402 NEKCFENSAEI
+2402 NEKYFENSAET

-2423 QLSQSEL
+2423 QLGESEL

-2451 HGIMEEPELTLV
+2451 HGIMEEPELTLI
-2463 STSDT
+2463 STTDT

-2483 SENEAKSSFQ
+2483 SENEAKCFFQ
-2493 VGEFLPLV
+2493 VSVFLPLV
-2501 SETEA
+2501 SATEA

-2525 DTPQRFTPIPGSLQ
+2525 AETPRRLTPVPGSLQ

-2551 RSHQREK
+2551 RSHQRQK
-2558 EIRNKIRLSENSQIK
+2558 EIRNKIHVSENSQIK

-2628 EKAKQEAYAQNRAR
+2628 EKTKQEAYAQNRAR

-2654 RARNTC
+2654 RAKNTC

>member
-1 MTEVTAARRWL
+1 
-12 SRRRRNGCWVADG
+12 
-25 QGLTR
+25 
-30 PACSEPRLLCPGS
+30 
-43 GFSELSYMKYTEMKR
+43 
-58 KVVNARKLR
+58 
-67 LSPNEE
+67 
-73 AFILKEDYERRRKL
+73 
-87 RLLQVREQER
+87 
-97 DIALQIREDIKQRR
+97 
-111 NQQLT
+111 
-116 RLAEELRAEW
+116 
-126 EESQTQKIQN
+126 
-136 LEKLY
+136 
-141 LASLRSMGEGH
+141 
-152 RQAKENEPDLDALAQ
+152 
-167 QAAQRKR
+167 
-174 KADLRHKEAL
+174 
-184 KVQKNK
+184 
-190 KEILMKQKTWH
+190 
-201 IKARK
+201 
-206 EALLVEKERSARIT
+206 
-220 SLPPPPPALFENIEV
+220 
-235 KRISAVKTNSSTYHH
+235 
-250 LHTFVSR
+250 
-257 EIDTK
+257 
-262 QPDAHLAAE
+262 
-271 EEAKRLEELQ
+271 
-281 KQAAQE
+281 
-287 RMERFE
+287 MERFE

-400 SVEQENL
+400 SMEQENVG
-407 DAAEDLPVTE
+407 AAEDLPVTE

-474 ETESK
+474 EIESK

-609 QLTGVGIAPA
+609 QPTGVGIAPA

-664 MLKGRCPSMSA
+664 MLKERCPSMSA

-683 ISVPSWK
+683 VSVPSWK
-690 SERPTAISEYW
+690 SERPTAISEHW

-736 HFPQRQVE
+736 DFPQRQVE

-789 SRALSRDRRLISQD
+789 SRALSHDRQLISQD
-803 ARKVSET
+803 ARKISET
-810 CRATTF
+810 FRATTF

-841 FVPLVPQRSFSSL
+841 FVPLVPQCSFSSL

-886 DRPLLPSENITVQQ
+886 DRPLLSSENITVQQ

-939 GLSVFLPFVTPDLSA
+939 GLSVFLPLVTPDLSA
-954 LLPSAKADLGRM
+954 LLPSAKADLGRT

-1007 FLQEQLNIQKDSFQ
+1007 FLQEQLNIQKDSLQ

-1047 EPSFPFQVAQHTFT
+1047 EPSSFPFQVAQHTFT

-1150 GPMSSSSSPMVVQH
+1150 GPVSSSSSPMVVQH

-1172 KAEPRRT
+1172 KAEPRRI

-1248 LEKMISSEQTGTSSS
+1248 LEKKISSEQTGTSSS

-1378 IFSSH
+1378 IFSGH

-1465 PLTESERNQEPC
+1465 PLTESERNQEPS

-1535 LVLSQPCIFEEKVSS
+1535 LVLSQPCKFEEKVSS

-1591 ELENRVSS
+1591 ELEKRVSS

-1610 VVLPVVDSERT
+1610 VVLPIVDSERT
-1621 QKSFPTKSNDT
+1621 QKSFPTKGNDT

-1656 QQDNLTAQLDAQ
+1656 QQDNLAAQLDAQ

-1677 PQEELPLNKQR
+1677 PQEELPLNQQR

-1852 RHADRNNSDDNHLP
+1852 RHADRNNSDDNHLAS
-1866 TDDTSAKQSGEHLE
+1866 DDTSAKQSGEHLE

-1916 SGRTSLLGKPGISQD
+1916 SGRTSLLGKPGIYQD

-1947 SPLACDPFSCLQQ
+1947 SPLTCDPFSCLQQ

-1965 VCGDDYNEAVKVK
+1965 VCGDDYDEAVKVK

-2038 DPESFSEHMD
+2038 DP
-2048 DSKQESTTGKEQET
+2048 
-2062 NISSIVPSTQDI
+2062 
-2074 DQWRNS
+2074 
-2080 SDVHKSLLPAVD
+2080 
-2092 ETTCAHTYFRQMI
+2092 
-2105 DKYINEANVIPEKT
+2105 
-2119 DLQVD
+2119 VD

-2172 SSSESHCAPGSS
+2172 SSSESHCATGSS

-2201 LNTSSNQQPDTNLA
+2201 LNTSPNQQPDTNLA

-2285 KKSVHF
+2285 KKGVHF

-2299 SVYGS
+2299 SVYSS

-2362 DNKNETCRVLA
+2362 DNKNETCRVLD

-2378 EEIDSRL
+2378 EEIDSQL

-2402 NEKCFENSAEI
+2402 NEKCFENSAET

-2430 FASSGSFSLQSSIP
+2430 FASSRSFSLQSSIP

-2463 STSDT
+2463 STSDI

-2493 VGEFLPLV
+2493 VSEFLPLV

-2573 TVKEKPSISSSVS
+2573 TIKEKPSISSSVS

-2628 EKAKQEAYAQNRAR
+2628 EKAKQEAYAQNRAK